1 MEGDSCSEHL
11 KDTGNKRS
19 FEIILGLITSHKDLL
34 GTWSSE
40 EATTVFQKG
49 SDMQSRVEAAGAEV
63 KAVTEKNPQIC
74 GLIHKKDEG
83 VEETNFG
90 INTLIVGQRG
100 SLQVQG
106 TAESRDWF
114 SGIHDG

>member
-40 EATTVFQKG
+40 EATTVF
-49 SDMQSRVEAAGAEV
+49 
-63 KAVTEKNPQIC
+63 
-74 GLIHKKDEG
+74 
-83 VEETNFG
+83 
-90 INTLIVGQRG
+90 
-100 SLQVQG
+100 
-106 TAESRDWF
+106 
-114 SGIHDG
+114 